1 MKTSVDQPTTLVVG
15 LPDDCKAEIT
25 WKKDGEPINH
35 PVLTDGSLYIPNTHS
50 TDKGM
55 YTVNIN
61 KKDGVVSENLQ
72 LTVNDPRLP
81 PGKKKYCFCVFIVL
95 FHNVVE
101 RTGRKPI
108 KIEDFTEH
116 VASLKAE
123 NEAKMIEEFEL
134 LTINAPFTQH
144 AARLLCN
151 KSKNRYKNIAPC
163 KFF

>member
-50 TDKGM
+50 SDKGV

-72 LTVNDPRLP
+72 LTVNDPKLP
-81 PGKKKYCFCVFIVL
+81 PGEKRCCSTLLYTLFVL
-95 FHNVVE
+95 
-101 RTGRKPI
+101 
-108 KIEDFTEH
+108 
-116 VASLKAE
+116 
-123 NEAKMIEEFEL
+123 
-134 LTINAPFTQH
+134 
-144 AARLLCN
+144 C
-151 KSKNRYKNIAPC
+151 
-163 KFF
+163 